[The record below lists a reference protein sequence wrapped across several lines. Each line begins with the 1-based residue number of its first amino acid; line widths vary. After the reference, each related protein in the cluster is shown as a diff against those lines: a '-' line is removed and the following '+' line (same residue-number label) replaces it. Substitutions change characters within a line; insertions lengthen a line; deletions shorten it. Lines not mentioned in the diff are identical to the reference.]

1 MSETVDKKNLLSSKE
16 VNRAWLLWLFNN
28 QACYNYERMMGIGFL
43 HAMTPAFRK
52 LYKDNK
58 DLRIEAMQRHT
69 SFFNCEPCL
78 GSSIVGL
85 VLAMEEQKALGA
97 ELDNDA
103 ITSIKTGL
111 MGPLS
116 GIGDTLIQGVILP
129 LLIAF
134 AVDFAKGGNW
144 GIPLVFSLVMAIIV
158 FGISRFGFLLGYR
171 KGSDAILSMLE
182 NGVIKRLIS
191 AASIMGCMVLGAL
204 VVNFVTM
211 KCGISIPQA
220 EGSFSMQEQL
230 FDAILPSMLPL
241 LLTLGCYKLLKAG
254 KSSVLVMLVII
265 AIGVI
270 GGLTG
275 ILSV

>member
-1 MSETVDKKNLLSSKE
+1 MSETVDKKNLLTSKE

-144 GIPLVFSLVMAIIV
+144 VIPLVFSLVMAIIV
-158 FGISRFGFLLGYR
+158 FGISRFGFLLGYH

>member
-1 MSETVDKKNLLSSKE
+1 M
-16 VNRAWLLWLFNN
+16 
-28 QACYNYERMMGIGFL
+28 
-43 HAMTPAFRK
+43 
-52 LYKDNK
+52 
-58 DLRIEAMQRHT
+58 
-69 SFFNCEPCL
+69 
-78 GSSIVGL
+78 
-85 VLAMEEQKALGA
+85 
-97 ELDNDA
+97 
-103 ITSIKTGL
+103 
-111 MGPLS
+111 
-116 GIGDTLIQGVILP
+116 
-129 LLIAF
+129 
-134 AVDFAKGGNW
+134 
-144 GIPLVFSLVMAIIV
+144 
-158 FGISRFGFLLGYR
+158 GYR
-171 KGSDAILSMLE
+171 KGSEAILSMLE

-241 LLTLGCYKLLKAG
+241 LLTLGCYKLLKGG